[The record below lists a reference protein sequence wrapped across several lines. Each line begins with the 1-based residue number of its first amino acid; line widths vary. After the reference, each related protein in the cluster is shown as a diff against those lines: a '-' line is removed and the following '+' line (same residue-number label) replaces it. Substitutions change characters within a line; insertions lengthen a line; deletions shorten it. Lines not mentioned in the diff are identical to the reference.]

1 MAKNTQSTL
10 GGAVK
15 TSYGKKSKTRVIK
28 PKKKGQKPIKFK
40 EGGLKQ
46 SLGVSSKVPIPKGK
60 FQKALKG
67 GYGKKAK
74 AQANFKRNVLVGKK
88 KKKTK

>member
-15 TSYGKKSKTRVIK
+15 TSYGKKQVIK

-40 EGGLKQ
+40 EGGLHQ
-46 SLGVSSKVPIPKGK
+46 SLGVPSKVPIPKGK

-74 AQANFKRNVLVGKK
+74 AQAAFKKNVLVGKK